1 MHKNFFKKDLKKKK
15 SADGHSEGMKIPSL
29 NAKFGAQCSD
39 SCYQM
44 VESCLSL
51 APRFELLLTLFSW
64 AVLYVSV

>member
-1 MHKNFFKKDLKKKK
+1 MHKNFFKKDLKKK
-15 SADGHSEGMKIPSL
+15 SADGHSEGMRIPSL